1 MDMLG
6 EIGIG
11 MLVTAV
17 IGIAVITA
25 IAQLTPNLITSV
37 GQASGNLSTLGV
49 GGTIGSL
56 LLTLLVGIAVGLGLA
71 KLAGKIFGV
80 ELGV

>member
-1 MDMLG
+1 MKG
-6 EIGIG
+6 EVGIG
-11 MLVTAV
+11 MLVTAA

-25 IAQLTPNLITSV
+25 VAQLTPNLVTAV
-37 GQASGNLSTLGV
+37 GQAAGNLTQMGV
-49 GGTIGSL
+49 GGAIGSL

-71 KLAGKIFGV
+71 KLASKIFGI

>member
-1 MDMLG
+1 MKG
-6 EIGIG
+6 EVGIG
-11 MLVTAV
+11 LLVTAV

-37 GQASGNLSTLGV
+37 GEASANLSQLGI
-49 GGTIGSL
+49 GGAIGSL
-56 LLTLLVGIAVGLGLA
+56 LLVLLVGIAVGLGIA
-71 KLAGKIFGV
+71 KLAAKIFGV